1 MKQGI
6 TENDTAERFERLEI
20 KLAYMEEFVRKIQ
33 DFTLDQCKSIDVLI
47 AENKALRQKL
57 AEMVEDRRDAPA
69 DARPPHY

>member
-1 MKQGI
+1 MEQGI

-20 KLAYMEEFVRKIQ
+20 KLAYMEDFMRKIQ
-33 DFTLDQCKSIDVLI
+33 DVTLEQGKAIDGLK

-57 AEMVEDRRDAPA
+57 VEMSEDRRDAPA

>member
-1 MKQGI
+1 MEQDI

-20 KLAYMEEFVRKIQ
+20 KLAYMEDFMRKIQ
-33 DFTLDQCKSIDVLI
+33 DVTLEQGKAIDGLK

-57 AEMVEDRRDAPA
+57 AEMVEGRRDAPA